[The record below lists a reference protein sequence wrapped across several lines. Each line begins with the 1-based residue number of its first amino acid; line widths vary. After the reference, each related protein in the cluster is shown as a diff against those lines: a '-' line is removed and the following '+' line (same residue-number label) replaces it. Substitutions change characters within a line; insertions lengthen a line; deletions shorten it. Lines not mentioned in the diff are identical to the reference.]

1 MKNAVARLLLG
12 GLVSVA
18 MGALGACSLDTVPAG
33 YGPTPPGDGPLVV
46 FDLTRRPLPE
56 IPLPNDVATT
66 ADPTSR
72 TGRRINVSLLA
83 PSRLERAAREG
94 FVDMEG
100 WGTFQQISV
109 AFERPKDVP
118 EGIAAID
125 VDRLAAH
132 MQRDGHDFA
141 DDPVYLVNLATGIP
155 VPLDMAGGDFP
166 LSVQDPNK
174 YFPNDPRVTE
184 NNLLF
189 ETFDE
194 AQGLLPSQYTPALD
208 TDFDGVL
215 DRPNTFGVVPP
226 GGIKGVDDLLTFYER
241 ESDTLILRP
250 LLPLDETT
258 TYAVVL
264 TDRLKDP
271 NGRPVR
277 SPFSYVHHATQAAEA
292 ARISDIVSN
301 KDLAAYYGN
310 ISGTGLAHVAFTWSF
325 TTQPVFDDMR
335 IVRDGLYGRGP
346 LAHLAG
352 EYPTDA
358 TAFRATGTVPVG
370 TPDPANWQSNKECT
384 GHTDN
389 LYVVR
394 YDEAKDTVHQ
404 FLLKVLNLDENAAE
418 LLEKSLENVD
428 YFVVGSF
435 QSPYFMGD
443 PKHEDPDGRFRIN
456 WLTGEGPIQPDTVPF
471 WISVPKK
478 TKTHAQPF
486 PATVW
491 AHGSGNNGA
500 EIIVRSGYF
509 AKQGVAMI
517 GIDLPGHGLVLDRGQ
532 TDLAR
537 AFLANACLV
546 PWLDGITQ
554 GRAYDLNGDGL
565 ADSGGLLW
573 SAHIFHSRD
582 NIRQSVV
589 DMMQATRILK
599 TFDGKTMS
607 AQDFNGDG
615 KLDLAGDFDADGVP
629 DLGGSSDIYASG
641 NSLGGVLAL
650 VDGAVDPTIQATASI
665 SGGGGLMDV
674 AMRSTFVP
682 ESVLEQVMSP
692 LVVAL
697 PAKERANMTG
707 NGTQC
712 TGDAR
717 TVRFVL
723 NDLTNSREVEIAC
736 LTPDELAAGMTI
748 VLTNSTNKEVRC
760 GRAGTDGRFRVPI
773 PASVGDALHVEVFTQ
788 RDAVESYA
796 TCKLIDG
803 ATLGRHIDTFE
814 HSATSTTSIPDGAP
828 TCDDAVQA
836 GGFDDGTSCAQF
848 QGVFYPVGSKLVAP
862 QEGLGLRRQTPDF
875 RRLIALTQ
883 AAIDP
888 ADPVN
893 FAPYFYKKAFRGI
906 DGTPAPA
913 RAVMQFDTD
922 GDPLVPDSTGYAFAR
937 SLGALPFFP
946 PSAATQF
953 PAYADYATP
962 AALYQSFG
970 GRTADDLVRQ
980 YWAIE
985 GASRLSRTSAGMS
998 CENNLVPV
1006 SMTCPDGPKKDTSF
1020 CSQALADV
1028 DWLAEGADLY
1038 DTLHPPVPA
1047 RLARSATIVA
1057 TDDAS
1062 LERAWNARLTAVPFS
1077 ADGVL
1082 APSTKPMVGVVD
1094 AYINPLGQHVW
1105 ALGDPCK
1112 AFDDAIYY
1120 DHLLIRFLA
1129 TRGADVY
1136 FLSHPASHR
1145 CLENESCGF
1154 F

>member
-1 MKNAVARLLLG
+1 MKIRFALAA
-12 GLVSVA
+12 LV
-18 MGALGACSLDTVPAG
+18 LGACSLDTIPAG

-46 FDLTRRPLPE
+46 FDMSRRPLPE

-72 TGRRINVSLLA
+72 TGRRINVSLTA

-100 WGTFQQISV
+100 WGTFQPITV
-109 AFERPKDVP
+109 AFERPKDIP

-125 VDRLAAH
+125 VDRVAAH
-132 MQRDGHDFA
+132 MQHDGHDFA

-155 VPLDMAGGDFP
+155 VPLDAGGGDFP
-166 LSVQDPNK
+166 LTVQDPSK
-174 YFPNDPRVTE
+174 YWPNDPRVTE

-194 AQGLLPSQYTPALD
+194 AHGLLPSQYTPALD

-226 GGIKGVDDLLTFYER
+226 GGIPGIDDLLTFYER
-241 ESDTLILRP
+241 ETDTLILRP
-250 LLPLDETT
+250 LLPLDQMT

-264 TDRLKDP
+264 TDRLRDA

-277 SPFSYVHHATQAAEA
+277 SPFSYIHHATQAQEA
-292 ARISDIVSN
+292 ARVSDVLN
-301 KDLAAYYGN
+301 DNTVAAYYGN
-310 ISGTGLAHVAFTWSF
+310 ISGTGLSHVAFTWSF
-325 TTQPVFDDMR
+325 TTQPTIDDLR

-352 EYPTDA
+352 DYPTDV

-370 TPDPANWQSNKECT
+370 TPDPANWQSNKECQ
-384 GHTDN
+384 GHADN

-394 YDEAKDTVHQ
+394 YDDAKDTVHQ
-404 FLLKVLNLDENAAE
+404 FLVRVLNLSETEAAS
-418 LLEKSLENVD
+418 LESSLENVD

-456 WLTGEGPIQPDTVPF
+456 WLTGEGPVQADTVPF
-471 WISVPKK
+471 WITVPKK
-478 TKTHAQPF
+478 TKAHTQPF
-486 PATVW
+486 PTTVW
-491 AHGSGNNGA
+491 AHGSGNNAA
-500 EIIVRSGYF
+500 ELIVRSGYF

-532 TDLAR
+532 TGLAR

-573 SAHIFHSRD
+573 SAHIFHTRD

-589 DMMQATRILK
+589 DMMQARRVLK
-599 TFDGKTMS
+599 SFDGTTMS
-607 AQDFNGDG
+607 TQDFNGDG

-629 DLGGSSDIYASG
+629 DLGGSSDAFVSG
-641 NSLGGVLAL
+641 NSLGGIVAL
-650 VDGAVDPTIQATASI
+650 VTGAIDPTIQATASI

-674 AMRSTFVP
+674 AVRSTFVP
-682 ESVLEQVMSP
+682 DLILEQVMSP
-692 LVVAL
+692 LVVSV
-697 PAKERANMTG
+697 PAKERTQTG
-707 NGTQC
+707 MNKDTQC
-712 TGDAR
+712 TGDQR
-717 TVRFVL
+717 SVRFVL
-723 NDLTNSREVEIAC
+723 NDLTDSREIELAC
-736 LTPDELAAGMTI
+736 LTPDELGDGMTI

-760 GRAGTDGRFRVPI
+760 GRADATGHFRVPI
-773 PASVGDALHVEVFTQ
+773 PASKGDALHVEIFTE
-788 RDAVESYA
+788 RDAVESYG
-796 TCKLIDG
+796 TCKLIAG
-803 ATLGRHIDTFE
+803 ATLGRAIDTFE
-814 HSATSTTSIPDGAP
+814 QAAVSTTAIPDGAP
-828 TCDDAVQA
+828 SCDDTVSAQ
-836 GGFDDGTSCAQF
+836 GFDDGTACAQF
-848 QGVFYPVGSKLVAP
+848 QGQFYPVGSKLIAI

-875 RRLIALTQ
+875 RRLLSLTQ
-883 AAIDP
+883 AAMDP
-888 ADPVN
+888 ADPVS
-893 FAPYFYKKAFRGI
+893 FAPYFFKKAFRTI
-906 DGTPAPA
+906 DGNAAPP
-913 RAVMQFDTD
+913 RGVMQFDTA
-922 GDPLVPDSTGYAFAR
+922 GDPLVPPSTGYAFAR
-937 SLGALPFFP
+937 ALGVLPFFP
-946 PSAATQF
+946 PTAATTF

-962 AALYQSFG
+962 ATLYESFG
-970 GRTADDLVRQ
+970 GKTGDDVARE

-985 GASRLSRTSAGMS
+985 GSSRLGRTSGGMS
-998 CENNLVPV
+998 CENNRVPA
-1006 SMTCPDGPKKDTSF
+1006 SMTCPGGPKGDTSF
-1020 CSQALADV
+1020 CSQTLADV

-1047 RLARSATIVA
+1047 RLARSTTIVA
-1057 TDDAS
+1057 ADSKSLDDAWYPR
-1062 LERAWNARLTAVPFS
+1062 LRAQPFS
-1077 ADGVL
+1077 PDGTLTPTTTPL
-1082 APSTKPMVGVVD
+1082 AGVVD
-1094 AYINPLGQHVW
+1094 AYINPTGQHVW
-1105 ALGDPCK
+1105 TLSDPCK
-1112 AFDDAIYY
+1112 AFDDAVYY

-1129 TRGADVY
+1129 TRGADLY
-1136 FLSHPASHR
+1136 FLSHPSSHR